1 MRWMPMVT
9 GDWATDNAT
18 GRKHADA
25 LVARMNESNNPTMLA
40 HTMKSMVGNGDWTG
54 VEVGFFYRISEVLMA
69 SGCRRCAAMLDRGP
83 DQADETS
90 CQNDDCCE

>member
-18 GRKHADA
+18 GRRHADA
-25 LVARMNESNNPTMLA
+25 IVARMRESNNPTLLA

-54 VEVGFFYRISEVLMA
+54 VEIGFFHRISETLIA
-69 SGCRRCAAMLDRGP
+69 SGGRGSAAMSDGCP
-83 DQADETS
+83 DQADHPGR
-90 CQNDDCCE
+90 